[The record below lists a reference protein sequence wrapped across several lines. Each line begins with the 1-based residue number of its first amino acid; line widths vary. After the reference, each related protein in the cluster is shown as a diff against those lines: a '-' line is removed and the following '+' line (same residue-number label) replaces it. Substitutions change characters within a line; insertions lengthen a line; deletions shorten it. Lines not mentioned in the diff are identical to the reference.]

1 MRIILLF
8 LLVFI
13 SNGYSY
19 KIEHENYNVIKSST
33 LLENRLSDNSDSNM
47 DKRCSSEEYSL
58 KKRENL
64 INIVVGVIIFT
75 SVFFSFIAYVA
86 LNYNASSS
94 CACCFS
100 EGYISSDDGSSSDKE
115 CSEGGGDS
123 DVWFGD
129 IIGGDGGG
137 D

>member
-47 DKRCSSEEYSL
+47 DKRCSLEEYSL

-100 EGYISSDDGSSSDKE
+100 EEYISSDDGSSSDKE